1 MRDNELREEVRKL
14 KKDLVYNE
22 SLLDDRIFIYNPPD
36 MPKDTARKVQQ
47 LEKELKALYE
57 LLGVIKENKGELL
70 KKGKKEA
77 VIGYPR
83 SIQDIL
89 RENLPKK

>member
-1 MRDNELREEVRKL
+1 MRDNELREEVKKL

-22 SLLDDRIFIYNPPD
+22 SLVADRLFIHNPPD

-57 LLGVIKENKGELL
+57 LLGVTKESKRELL
-70 KKGKKEA
+70 RKGKKEA
-77 VIGYPR
+77 IIGYPR
-83 SIQDIL
+83 SIPDIL
-89 RENLPKK
+89 RENLPRK